1 MNYISY
7 NIAVL
12 DISSNHDFYFHA
24 YNYEALSSENSRHF
38 VTPQLVSSQNG
49 NWEMS
54 AEIPY
59 WWHIITKTQI

>member
-24 YNYEALSSENSRHF
+24 YNYVAWSWENNRHF

-54 AEIPY
+54 AEISY
-59 WWHIITKTQI
+59 WWHITKTQI

>member
-24 YNYEALSSENSRHF
+24 YYYVAWSWENSQHF

-49 NWEMS
+49 SWEMS

-59 WWHIITKTQI
+59 WWHITKTQI